1 MGESYTERLRAK
13 KNLCDYYMDQAQQ
26 TFFDNGKVHTREEC
40 AFLQQAANLRSEMA
54 QMSVDAER
62 KHHLA
67 KLQQLNQ
74 AIEVC
79 RRECD
84 PDYLAKENAF
94 RQAQA
99 QAQGKPAG
107 KPAAGQA
114 AAQEE
119 VKKKPAA
126 SKREAISDEEVEKWY
141 REAPSHSFDDVS
153 GMTELKKKLK
163 SCIEASKNNKL
174 REFLKMKSVHSF
186 FFIGPPGCGKT
197 YIIEAFAHELMQ
209 KDYKFLSLD
218 ASNIRSKYVG
228 DAEKI
233 VKRMFEEAVKS
244 APCIVFVD
252 EIESV
257 CKNRSLPDLPEYA
270 SAITTA
276 FLTGY
281 NIISNTDKNII
292 FIGATNY
299 PNLVDNAMLDRVE
312 KIRVPFP
319 DEGARAAAFERSLGK
334 IFQLESDL
342 TFKHMAEMTPTYNY
356 RDIDH
361 VIEALKDVVYD
372 QIDQEYGHGEE
383 AIEAITS
390 GDYRI
395 SLETFDDVIEKVL
408 PTPKDDIIRDLDVW
422 EQKFKTRA
430 LMGD

>member
-1 MGESYTERLRAK
+1 MGQSYTERLRSK

-26 TFFDNGKVHTREEC
+26 VFFDNGKVHTREEC

-74 AIEVC
+74 AIEIC

-84 PDYLAKENAF
+84 PDYLARENAY
-94 RQAQA
+94 RQAAAAQA
-99 QAQGKPAG
+99 QNKQAP
-107 KPAAGQA
+107 KPAANQA
-114 AAQEE
+114 EAEE
-119 VKKKPAA
+119 VKKKPAS

-141 REAPSHSFDDVS
+141 REAPSHSFDEVS

-163 SCIEASKNNKL
+163 NCIEASKNNKL

-209 KDYKFLSLD
+209 KDYKFISLD

-233 VKRMFEEAVKS
+233 VKRMFEEALKS

-281 NIISNTDKNII
+281 NMISHADKNII

-299 PNLVDNAMLDRVE
+299 PGLVDNAMLDRVE

-319 DEGARAAAFERSLGK
+319 DEGARAAAFERALGN
-334 IFQLESDL
+334 IFMLDDALSYD
-342 TFKHMAEMTPTYNY
+342 HMAEMTPTYNY

-361 VIEALKDVVYD
+361 VIEALKDVIYEE
-372 QIDQEYGHGEE
+372 IDAEYGHGEE
-383 AIEAITS
+383 AIEAITN
-390 GDYRI
+390 GDFRI
-395 SLETFDDVIEKVL
+395 SLETFDNVIDKVL